1 MQERTTE
8 KFDRQRYDHE
18 RYMRHR
24 EARIKQAQ
32 DYVKDFV
39 KQGPRKPRLVLTP
52 EERKTRRQLKQ
63 HERYMR
69 NRDYIL
75 EQQRIYRETHKAE
88 IRERRRK
95 RDFERI
101 YGKPYD

>member
-1 MQERTTE
+1 MASPRKRKARSGMQERTTE

-32 DYVKDFV
+32 DYVKDFM
-39 KQGPRKPRLVLTP
+39 KQGLRKPRLVLTP
-52 EERKTRRQLKQ
+52 EER
-63 HERYMR
+63 
-69 NRDYIL
+69 NYIL